1 MRLTDID
8 RDTVVSRLPK
18 ALRAMMKVAPLY
30 VGGGFIRSTIAGEKA
45 SDIDVFG
52 PSKEMLQIHATA
64 LAQETSA
71 RIHKT
76 DNAWTLFGRGKP
88 VQFIYRWVFDG
99 PIGIIDSFDFT
110 VCQAVVWW
118 NPTGDPQ
125 GKGMWDSCIE
135 EAFYPDLAARRL
147 VYTYPVRIEEAGG
160 SLLRVRKFIK
170 RGYNIRIDS
179 LAGVVARLYSAVTEG
194 GVKAMAEKDLIEP
207 EQAAAKI
214 IMGLLREVDPL
225 IDIDEHKEG
234 HDAEI

>member
-8 RDTVVSRLPK
+8 RDTVISRLPK

-52 PSKEMLQIHATA
+52 PSKEVLQIHATA
-64 LAQETSA
+64 LAQETKA

-99 PIGIIDSFDFT
+99 PIGVIDSFDFT

-118 NPTGDPQ
+118 NPVGGPTGE
-125 GKGMWDSCIE
+125 GAWDSSAE

-160 SLLRVRKFIK
+160 SLLRVRKFLK

-179 LAGVVARLYSAVTEG
+179 LAGVVARLHSSIDDFGAEILSYNEG
-194 GVKAMAEKDLIEP
+194 VER
-207 EQAAAKI
+207 EQAVAKVI
-214 IMGLLREVDPL
+214 TGLLREVDPL

-234 HDAEI
+234 HNDAV